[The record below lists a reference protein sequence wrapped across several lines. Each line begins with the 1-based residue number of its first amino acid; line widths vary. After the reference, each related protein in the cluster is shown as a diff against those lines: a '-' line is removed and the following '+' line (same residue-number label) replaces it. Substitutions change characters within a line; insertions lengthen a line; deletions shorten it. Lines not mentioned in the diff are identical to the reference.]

1 MIPIRKTSL
10 HSVEVGEQRV
20 EYTIRISRAARRA
33 RIRVAPA
40 GVEVVLPTNSAL
52 DRAESFLQENG
63 DWLLDQL
70 AFFKRAGDCRIRTG
84 VKDDAHILFNGV
96 KTATEVVEVDSRC
109 RYARVIHE
117 ADCLKVIIPRG
128 GTVDPVASLHN
139 WLRRKARK
147 LVHELLALRAREM
160 GVKFE
165 RVFIRAQRT
174 RWGSCS
180 RRKNLSFNWRL
191 VMAPPEVLDYLVVH
205 ELAHLIEP
213 NHSMKFWLIVRSY
226 CPRYEQHRAWLKQN
240 QEVLHNYLK
249 ANDSV
254 KANY

>member
-1 MIPIRKTSL
+1 MIAMRKTSL

-20 EYTIRISRAARRA
+20 DYTVRVSRAARRA

-40 GVEVVLPTNSAL
+40 GVEVVLPADSGL

-70 AFFKRAGDCRIRTG
+70 AFFKRAGDFRIEAG
-84 VKDDAHILFNGV
+84 VKDDAHILFKGV
-96 KTATEVVEVDSRC
+96 KTATEVVKVDSRRRC
-109 RYARVIHE
+109 ARVIHE
-117 ADCLKVIIPRG
+117 AGRLKVIVPRG
-128 GTVDPVASLHN
+128 GAVNPLSSLQN
-139 WLRRKARK
+139 WLRREARK
-147 LVHELLALRAREM
+147 LVHERLEFRAREM
-160 GVKFE
+160 GVKFD

-180 RRKNLSFNWRL
+180 SRKNLSFNWRL
-191 VMAPPEVLDYLVVH
+191 VMAPPEILDYLVVH

-226 CPRYEQHRAWLKQN
+226 CPSYEQHRAWLKQN
-240 QEVLHNYLK
+240 QEVLHNYLRR
-249 ANDSV
+249 AV
-254 KANY
+254 